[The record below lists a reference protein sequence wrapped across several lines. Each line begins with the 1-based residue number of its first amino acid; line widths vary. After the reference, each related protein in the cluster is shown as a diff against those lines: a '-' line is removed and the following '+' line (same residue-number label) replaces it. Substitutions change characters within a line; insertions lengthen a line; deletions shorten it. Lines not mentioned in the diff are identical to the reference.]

1 MSAEAGE
8 ALREMLGRASLFAGL
23 SPLHRA
29 RVATIGTEETHK
41 VGEVLFHEGEP
52 GDRFFLILDGAVRI
66 GRQIAGMGEEAL
78 AILRGGD
85 CFGEMAL
92 VDEAPRSADARVH
105 ESCRLLVIRKED
117 MEDLMFVDRALAYE
131 MLWNMVRILAKRLR
145 ETDDKLTFLAV
156 SGKFG

>member
-1 MSAEAGE
+1 MTAPVTDLAELLA
-8 ALREMLGRASLFAGL
+8 RASLFAGL

-29 RVATIGTEETHK
+29 RLATIGSEETHK
-41 VGEVLFHEGEP
+41 LGEVLFSEGDT
-52 GDRFFLILDGAVRI
+52 GDRFYLILDGAVRI

-92 VDEAPRSADARVH
+92 IDDAPRSADARVH
-105 ESCRLLVIRKED
+105 ETCRLFVIKKD
-117 MEDLMFVDRALAYE
+117 DIEDLMFVDRTLAYE

>member
-1 MSAEAGE
+1 MDLAPDPVA
-8 ALREMLGRASLFAGL
+8 EMLARSSMFAGL
-23 SPLHRA
+23 SPIHRA
-29 RVATIGTEETHK
+29 RLATIGTEESHK
-41 VGEVLFHEGEP
+41 VGEVLFSEGDA
-52 GDRFFLILDGAVRI
+52 GDRFFLILDGAIRI

-117 MEDLMFVDRALAYE
+117 MEDLMFVDRSLAYE
-131 MLWNMVRILAKRLR
+131 MLWNMVRILSKRLR

>member
-1 MSAEAGE
+1 MDAAPEHVA
-8 ALREMLGRASLFAGL
+8 EMLARSAMFAGL

-29 RVATIGTEETHK
+29 RLAAIGSEEAHK
-41 VGEVLFHEGEP
+41 VGEVLFSEGDT
-52 GDRFFLILDGAVRI
+52 GDRFFLILEGAVRI

-92 VDEAPRSADARVH
+92 IDEAPRSADARVH

-117 MEDLMFVDRALAYE
+117 IEDLMFVDRSLAYE
-131 MLWNMVRILAKRLR
+131 MLWNMVRIMAKRLR

>member
-1 MSAEAGE
+1 MNGDGAGG
-8 ALREMLGRASLFAGL
+8 LPDLLGRAALFAGL
-23 SPLHRA
+23 SPVHRA
-29 RVATIGTEETHK
+29 RLATIGSEETHK
-41 VGEVLFHEGEP
+41 VGEVLFNEGDP

-78 AILRGGD
+78 AILRSGD

-92 VDEAPRSADARVH
+92 VDESPRSADARVH
-105 ESCRLLVIRKED
+105 ESCRLLVIRKDD
-117 MEDLMFVDRALAYE
+117 MEDLMFVDRSLAYE